1 MIGRPKVPLVLTTPE
16 QQALDSLAHRA
27 RTAPQVARRA
37 RIVLACARGLD
48 NQTVAKKLRVS
59 PQMVGRW
66 RARFV
71 TRRVDGLLDAPRPG
85 APRTITDDTVE
96 TVIVR
101 TLETTP
107 DGATHWSTRTLAKA
121 TGLSHGT
128 IARIWRAF
136 GLQPHRTKTCTLSP
150 DPLLVEKV
158 RDVVGLYLHPPDHAL
173 VTLER
178 EQVMFRPGPLSRRMR
193 ELSRTRPR
201 RRESGPRDGG
211 ADVSREVEWPDGWEP
226 VRPGSRVD
234 ARRRSLQRQSASQG
248 RHHRVHSSGE
258 WVPGR

>member
-27 RTAPQVARRA
+27 RTAPQVAHRA
-37 RIVLACARGLD
+37 RVVLACARGLD

-96 TVIVR
+96 AVIVR

-121 TGLSHGT
+121 TGLSHGM

-158 RDVVGLYLHPPDHAL
+158 RDVVG
-173 VTLER
+173 
-178 EQVMFRPGPLSRRMR
+178 
-193 ELSRTRPR
+193 R
-201 RRESGPRDGG
+201 RRKRD
-211 ADVSREVEWPDGWEP
+211 
-226 VRPGSRVD
+226 D
-234 ARRRSLQRQSASQG
+234 AARAMRRSTRRVGRSSDAPTAAIWEFLDTSNAAGKPFVWTKSADEILASIARFAQRTLV
-248 RHHRVHSSGE
+248 VHN
-258 WVPGR
+258 

>member
-66 RARFV
+66 RASFV

-96 TVIVR
+96 AVIVR

-121 TGLSHGT
+121 TGLT
-128 IARIWRAF
+128 PA
-136 GLQPHRTKTCTLSP
+136 P
-150 DPLLVEKV
+150 DP
-158 RDVVGLYLHPPDHAL
+158 HI
-173 VTLER
+173 
-178 EQVMFRPGPLSRRMR
+178 FLSHFPRGDEPRM
-193 ELSRTRPR
+193 PCW
-201 RRESGPRDGG
+201 
-211 ADVSREVEWPDGWEP
+211 VSQNPWIL
-226 VRPGSRVD
+226 
-234 ARRRSLQRQSASQG
+234 RRSVETLKTRRSTQC
-248 RHHRVHSSGE
+248 
-258 WVPGR
+258 

>member
-71 TRRVDGLLDAPRPG
+71 TRRVDGLLDEPRPG

-96 TVIVR
+96 AVIVR

-128 IARIWRAF
+128 IGIALAWIGARAGHLR
-136 GLQPHRTKTCTLSP
+136 GL
-150 DPLLVEKV
+150 
-158 RDVVGLYLHPPDHAL
+158 PPA
-173 VTLER
+173 R
-178 EQVMFRPGPLSRRMR
+178 SCPGAVCR
-193 ELSRTRPR
+193 
-201 RRESGPRDGG
+201 
-211 ADVSREVEWPDGWEP
+211 
-226 VRPGSRVD
+226 
-234 ARRRSLQRQSASQG
+234 
-248 RHHRVHSSGE
+248 
-258 WVPGR
+258 

>member
-71 TRRVDGLLDAPRPG
+71 TRRVDGLLDEPRPG

-96 TVIVR
+96 AVIVR

-136 GLQPHRTKTCTLSP
+136 GLQPHRTKTFTLSP

-158 RDVVGLYLHPPDHAL
+158 RDGS
-173 VTLER
+173 T
-178 EQVMFRPGPLSRRMR
+178 PGSICRSHSTDFFSSL
-193 ELSRTRPR
+193 LPR
-201 RRESGPRDGG
+201 CKLADLQSGPRSRRQGTIVRAGWRTRASATRPSSELVFAPGAQPGG
-211 ADVSREVEWPDGWEP
+211 GVKSSSA
-226 VRPGSRVD
+226 VR
-234 ARRRSLQRQSASQG
+234 
-248 RHHRVHSSGE
+248 SSIG
-258 WVPGR
+258 